1 MDGVTGEVAAPRRAT
16 GLLEQE
22 TETGATRRSR
32 QTDIGGSLMI
42 EKDNVYR
49 DISATAD
56 SRWISMGLRVVA
68 GVGLIAMTAAGLVAC
83 GGPSDS
89 GSTAASTV
97 STVALPS
104 SSVAVTTSVTVTTS
118 TTTTVVATATSTTMT
133 TTTTTESAEVAAR
146 PSAPSFSGDT
156 LDGAPVSLQAYAGR
170 PLVLVFWSSG

>member
-1 MDGVTGEVAAPRRAT
+1 
-16 GLLEQE
+16 
-22 TETGATRRSR
+22 
-32 QTDIGGSLMI
+32 MI
-42 EKDNVYR
+42 EKDDVYR

-56 SRWISMGLRVVA
+56 SRRISMGLRVVA
-68 GVGLIAMTAAGLVAC
+68 GVALIAMTAAGLAAC
-83 GGPSDS
+83 GGPSDF

-97 STVALPS
+97 STVALTS
-104 SSVAVTTSVTVTTS
+104 SSAIVTTSVTVT

-156 LDGAPVSLQAYAGR
+156 LNGAPVSLEAYAGR